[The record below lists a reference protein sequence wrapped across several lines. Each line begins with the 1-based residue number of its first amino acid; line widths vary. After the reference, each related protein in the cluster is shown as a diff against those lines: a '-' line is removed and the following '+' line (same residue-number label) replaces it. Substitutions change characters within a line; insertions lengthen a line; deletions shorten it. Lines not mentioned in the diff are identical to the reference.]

1 MNEPTQKQ
9 LDALQRLSDFTQEVE
24 QMNATEY
31 YLALDLELNNAEDGS
46 TPNPPII
53 QVGVAIGTWDH
64 YMENSIITR
73 KWYFDPKEKIFPFI
87 TKLTGITDDDVKYN
101 SVDYHIFAEEF
112 GELVNQYK
120 PFVNPVVWG
129 GGDSVE
135 LKALMNEKGIH
146 FPFFGHRWIDVKTW
160 YVLKLLANAKR
171 PAGGLKSAMVT
182 YKMKFVGTP
191 HRADDDAHNTLR
203 LFFNIIDRQSRM
215 YRLIDDAKEL

>member
-1 MNEPTQKQ
+1 
-9 LDALQRLSDFTQEVE
+9 
-24 QMNATEY
+24 MNATEY

-87 TKLTGITDDDVKYN
+87 TRLTGITDDDVKYN
-101 SVDYHIFAEEF
+101 SVDYHVFAEEF
-112 GELVNQYK
+112 GELINQYK
-120 PFVNPVVWG
+120 PFVNPVTWG

-135 LKALMNEKGIH
+135 LKSLMNEKGID

-160 YVLKLLANAKR
+160 YVLRLMANAKR
-171 PAGGLKSAMVT
+171 PTGGLKSAILFSTFTFVT
-182 YKMKFVGTP
+182 T
-191 HRADDDAHNTLR
+191 
-203 LFFNIIDRQSRM
+203 
-215 YRLIDDAKEL
+215 

>member
-101 SVDYHIFAEEF
+101 SVDTMSLLRSLVSWLINTNHSSIQLH
-112 GELVNQYK
+112 GE
-120 PFVNPVVWG
+120 
-129 GGDSVE
+129 
-135 LKALMNEKGIH
+135 AGI
-146 FPFFGHRWIDVKTW
+146 
-160 YVLKLLANAKR
+160 VL
-171 PAGGLKSAMVT
+171 S
-182 YKMKFVGTP
+182 
-191 HRADDDAHNTLR
+191 
-203 LFFNIIDRQSRM
+203 
-215 YRLIDDAKEL
+215 